1 MKCFYI
7 ATNRAKDPTWEFTE
21 RVKSH
26 ILKKGGKCYSSR
38 DDEGTARDL
47 GHTVVALKDD
57 VECVIALGG
66 DGTMLQVA
74 RAVNDAQVPV
84 IGINMGT
91 MGFLTELSV
100 DTFEEGI
107 NVLMDGRGIIEHR
120 MMLYGKII
128 RDGRPIF
135 TDTAL
140 NDLVIS
146 REGNPKMINLRNYV
160 NGRLL
165 NKYRA
170 DGIIVATA
178 TGSTGYSLS
187 AGGPIVSPET
197 DLFVL
202 RALAPQSMVYR
213 SIILPPENEIVVELG
228 ADKYGLVSE
237 ATVSFD
243 GEDRFPIRS
252 GDSVHIKRSNKDTL
266 FAKVY
271 DTGFLD
277 VLYKK
282 MNPAW
287 ETEEM

>member
-21 RVKSH
+21 KVKSH
-26 ILKKGGKCYSSR
+26 IIENGGRCYSSK
-38 DDEGTARDL
+38 DDEGISPDL

-74 RAVNDAQVPV
+74 RAVNEAQVPV

-91 MGFLTELSV
+91 LGFLTELSM
-100 DTFEEGI
+100 DTYKEGI
-107 NVLMDGRGIIEHR
+107 DLLMSDKCIIEHR

-128 RDGRPIF
+128 RNGETIF
-135 TDTAL
+135 ADTAL

-146 REGNPKMINLRNYV
+146 REGNPKIINLKNYV

-165 NKYRA
+165 NQFRG

-197 DLFVL
+197 YLFVL

-228 ADKYGLVSE
+228 PDKYGLVSE
-237 ATVSFD
+237 ASVSFD
-243 GEDRFPIRS
+243 GEDRFPIKS
-252 GDSVHIKRSNKDTL
+252 GDTVHIKRSNKDTL

-282 MNPAW
+282 MNPSW